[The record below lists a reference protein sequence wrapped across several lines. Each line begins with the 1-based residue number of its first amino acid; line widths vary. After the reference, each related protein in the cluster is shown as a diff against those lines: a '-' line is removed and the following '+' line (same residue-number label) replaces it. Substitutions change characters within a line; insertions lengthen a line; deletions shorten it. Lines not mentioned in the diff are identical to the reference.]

1 MKSVAQPEGRVPS
14 ARPAGPLGM
23 PGVAYDA
30 YQNAER
36 ILAVE
41 NPGCNIS
48 WNLLAGIGRVEST
61 HGFGKIDDNGY
72 PLQNVY
78 GPVLDGSLYGNNVI
92 ATSDGGDLDGL
103 SGSYRRAVGP
113 MQFLPETWRKYAAD
127 GNGDGIADPQNIYDA
142 TLTAGKYL
150 CEGGLDMRDPGQQ
163 TRAILRYNNSMAY
176 VANVMAWETAY
187 GSGVSPSAAALPA
200 SEAPAGVPRLGAMPV
215 VTESDVRGALAKVN
229 DPEIRK
235 PITELGMVKSVEVGA
250 DSSVHVVIYL
260 TTSACPMKTAIQER
274 VTKAVADVAGVG
286 AITVALDV
294 MNDEQRTELR
304 RKLRGDAAEP
314 VIPFAQPGSLTR
326 VYAVASGKGGVGKS
340 SVTVNLATAMAATG
354 LSVGVLDADI
364 YGHSVPRMLGTDQR
378 PTQVER
384 MIMPPI
390 AHDVKVISISMFT
403 QGNTPV
409 VWRGPMLH
417 RALQQFL
424 ADVFWGDLDILL
436 LDLPPGTGDVAISLA
451 QLIPNAE
458 ILVVT
463 TPQLAAAEVAERA
476 GSIALQTRQRIA
488 GVIENMSWLDLPDGT
503 RMELYGS
510 GGGQTVADNLTR
522 AIGANVPCWAR
533 SRSNRACARRATRA
547 PPSSCAPP
555 RAPPAR
561 PSWKSPTNSPSAAA
575 AWQAC
580 PSPSTPPATC
590 SNQDQ
595 GAVSAEFRPNS
606 RTDSSLILFPLREH
620 GIRGRDSA
628 GARADAGG
636 TAP

>member
-1 MKSVAQPEGRVPS
+1 
-14 ARPAGPLGM
+14 
-23 PGVAYDA
+23 
-30 YQNAER
+30 
-36 ILAVE
+36 
-41 NPGCNIS
+41 
-48 WNLLAGIGRVEST
+48 
-61 HGFGKIDDNGY
+61 
-72 PLQNVY
+72 
-78 GPVLDGSLYGNNVI
+78 
-92 ATSDGGDLDGL
+92 
-103 SGSYRRAVGP
+103 
-113 MQFLPETWRKYAAD
+113 
-127 GNGDGIADPQNIYDA
+127 
-142 TLTAGKYL
+142 
-150 CEGGLDMRDPGQQ
+150 
-163 TRAILRYNNSMAY
+163 
-176 VANVMAWETAY
+176 
-187 GSGVSPSAAALPA
+187 
-200 SEAPAGVPRLGAMPV
+200 MPV
-215 VTESDVRGALAKVN
+215 VAESDVRGALAKVN

-274 VTKAVADVAGVG
+274 VTKAVNDVPGVG
-286 AITVALDV
+286 AITVELDV

-340 SVTVNLATAMAATG
+340 SVTVNLAAAMAAKG

-364 YGHSVPRMLGTDQR
+364 YGHSVPRMLGTEQR

-488 GVIENMSWLDLPDGT
+488 GVIENMSWLDLPDGS
-503 RMELYGS
+503 RMELYGA

-522 AIGANVPCWAR
+522 AIGANVPLLGQIPIEQC
-533 SRSNRACARRATRA
+533 
-547 PPSSCAPP
+547 
-555 RAPPAR
+555 
-561 PSWKSPTNSPSAAA
+561 
-575 AWQAC
+575 
-580 PSPSTPPATC
+580 
-590 SNQDQ
+590 
-595 GAVSAEFRPNS
+595 
-606 RTDSSLILFPLREH
+606 LREA
-620 GIRGRDSA
+620 GDEGTPIVLRDPDSA
-628 GARADAGG
+628 SGKALLDIADKLAVRRRGLAGMSLSID
-636 TAP
+636 TTRHL